1 MTTTNK
7 GVRAVQVVLDVLPPS
22 ADVESFIA
30 ADLVVNGHELE
41 IKWAGDGDLRHV
53 RRTLEGRPDTSRL
66 IVVAR
71 RLSPGAR
78 ELLSQRGA
86 GWADETGAAEI
97 AIGTIVVS
105 RTGRPEQRDFRQR
118 RWTRSAFAVAEAVLV
133 GTRPTVSDVAEA
145 TGLSSGSCTNALRF
159 LTDQGLLEANAAR
172 GRGSA
177 RQVPDPEGLLD
188 QYVAAVEQERSSVRL
203 ALATNSR
210 DIIGDLLD
218 TGRQWD
224 AAGVAWA
231 ATGAAAAS
239 VIGPYLTSVNTSE
252 VYVAADTS
260 AGLESIAAKAGLRPI
275 EGGRM
280 TLRPFPTASVRRLA
294 GVIQGLRV
302 APWPRVYVDL
312 RGSGVR
318 GEEAAEHLLEV
329 VHARGAGT

>member
-1 MTTTNK
+1 MTTTEQAA
-7 GVRAVQVVLDVLPPS
+7 RPVQVVLDVLPS
-22 ADVESFIA
+22 NADVEAFTA
-30 ADLVVNGHELE
+30 TDVVVNGHELE
-41 IKWAGDGDLRHV
+41 IRWAGYGDLRHV
-53 RRTLEGRPDTSRL
+53 RRALEDQPDASRL

-78 ELLSQRGA
+78 ELLSERGA

-97 AIGTIVVS
+97 AVGTIVVS
-105 RTGRPEQRDFRQR
+105 RTGRPEQRDFRQK
-118 RWTRSAFAVAEAVLV
+118 RWTRSVLAVAEAVLV
-133 GTRPTVSDVAEA
+133 GTRPTVSEVAEA
-145 TGLSSGSCTNALRF
+145 TGLSSGGSTNALRF
-159 LTDQGLLEANAAR
+159 LTDQGLLEMNAPR
-172 GRGSA
+172 GRDSG
-177 RQVPDPEGLLD
+177 RRMPDPERLLD
-188 QYVAAVEQERSSVRL
+188 QYAAAVEKERPSERL
-203 ALATNSR
+203 AVATNSR

-218 TGRQWD
+218 TGRRWD

-239 VIGPYLTSVNTSE
+239 VIAPYLTSVNTSE

-260 AGLESIAAKAGLRPI
+260 AGLESVAAKAGLRPI

-280 TLRPFPTASVRRLA
+280 TLRPFPTPSIRRLA

-302 APWPRVYVDL
+302 APWPRVCLDL